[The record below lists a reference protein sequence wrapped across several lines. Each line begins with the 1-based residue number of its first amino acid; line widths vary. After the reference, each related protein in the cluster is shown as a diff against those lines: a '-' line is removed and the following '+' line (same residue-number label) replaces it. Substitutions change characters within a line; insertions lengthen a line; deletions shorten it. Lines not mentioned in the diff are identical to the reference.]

1 MPMSR
6 RDYEYLPRRLFLQLV
21 TGAAAIAITGCA
33 SDDLPG
39 APDPAVDP
47 AGADGGEDRKLYA
60 FFSESFNRDFE
71 RSPEWMTLLG
81 VKKRYGE
88 WNDWSD
94 EFAEEDHRYALAD
107 LQFMRT
113 QIDRAALSEPM
124 RISYD
129 VFLFRNELR
138 DANWPYRFHNYD
150 VSHFG
155 GPHTSAP
162 STLINQ
168 HRIDEPA
175 DAEAYIARLNAMP
188 KLFERVTAFMRKA
201 EARGITLPHF
211 SYPLMIADAK
221 RAVKGAPFDNGDD
234 NPMLADFKA
243 KVGKLNISA
252 GGKERL
258 VAAAHEALLTS
269 VKPAFANFIA
279 TAEAIGAKEKADHG
293 VGTLPDGARFYEE
306 RIRNHTTLPLKA
318 QEIHQLGLSEVARLT
333 AEMESLK
340 KQAGFKRPL
349 RVFYDELR
357 SDPKYFYPNTDEGRE
372 AYRQRVEDLL
382 AGARAALP
390 QSFGV
395 LPKADIG
402 VKRMDPFVEVG
413 QTIAFYD
420 QGTPDGSRPG
430 YVRLNLSDMSK
441 MPKWQMAALNF
452 HEGIPGHHL
461 QISIAQESKSTP
473 DFRKYTFFTA
483 YIEGW
488 ALYTEYLAKEMGL
501 YKTVYDDIGRVAM
514 ELWRGCRLVTDTG
527 IHAMGWSREKC
538 VDYYLEN
545 TPLTDDNIRREINRY
560 FVFPGQACAYQ
571 IGKNKI
577 LELRERARAALGAR
591 FDIRAFHDAVLKN
604 GAVPL
609 PVLEGLIAEWV
620 QQTARV

>member
-1 MPMSR
+1 MSR
-6 RDYEYLPRRLFLQLV
+6 RDDFEHLPRRLFLQLLA
-21 TGAAAIAITGCA
+21 GAGAVSLAGCA
-33 SDDLPG
+33 ADDLPG
-39 APDPAVDP
+39 APEAGVDP
-47 AGADGGEDRKLYA
+47 ASANGGEDRKLYA
-60 FFSESFNRDFE
+60 FFSKSFNRDFE
-71 RSPEWMTLLG
+71 RSPEWMTQLG
-81 VKKRYGE
+81 IKKRYGE

-94 EFAEEDHRYALAD
+94 AFAEEDHRYTVAD
-107 LQFMRT
+107 LEFMRT
-113 QIDRAALSEPM
+113 QIDRLALSDSM

-138 DANWPYRFHNYD
+138 VANWPYRFHNYD

-155 GPHTSAP
+155 GPHQYVP

-175 DAEAYIARLNAMP
+175 DAEAYIARLNATP
-188 KLFERVTAFMRKA
+188 KLFDQVTAFMREA
-201 EARGITLPHF
+201 EAHGITLPHF
-211 SYPLMIADAK
+211 SYPLMIEDAK
-221 RAVKGAPFDNGDD
+221 RAVAGTPFDNGDD
-234 NPMLADFKA
+234 NPMFADFKA
-243 KVGKLNISA
+243 KVAKLSIGETEKDTFIEA
-252 GGKERL
+252 ARDAL
-258 VAAAHEALLTS
+258 VAS
-269 VKPAFANFIA
+269 VKPAYAQFIQ
-279 TAEAIGAKEKADHG
+279 TAEAIGAHEKTDHG

-318 QEIHQLGLSEVARLT
+318 QEIHQLGLSEVARLST
-333 AEMESLK
+333 EMEGLK
-340 KQAGFKRPL
+340 KKAGFRRPL
-349 RVFYDELR
+349 RAFYDDLR
-357 SDPKYFYPNTDEGRE
+357 SDPKFFYPNTDAGRE

-390 QSFGV
+390 RAFGV
-395 LPKADIG
+395 LPKADIA
-402 VKRMDPFVEVG
+402 VKRMDRFVEVG
-413 QTIAFYD
+413 QTIAYYE

-473 DFRKYTFFTA
+473 DFRKYTFFTS

-488 ALYTEYLAKEMGL
+488 ALYTELLAKEMGL

-527 IHAMGWSREKC
+527 IHSMGWSREKC
-538 VDYYLEN
+538 IDYYLAN

-577 LELRERARAALGAR
+577 VELRERSKAALGPR

-609 PVLEGLIAEWV
+609 PVLERLVGEWV
-620 QQTARV
+620 QAAANA